1 MAKWR
6 VTKEVQILLKR
17 EEDMEINKAQC
28 DSYKRELFTHNQ
40 L

>member
-17 EEDMEINKAQC
+17 EEDMEINKTQC
-28 DSYKRELFTHNQ
+28 DSYKSKLFTHNQ